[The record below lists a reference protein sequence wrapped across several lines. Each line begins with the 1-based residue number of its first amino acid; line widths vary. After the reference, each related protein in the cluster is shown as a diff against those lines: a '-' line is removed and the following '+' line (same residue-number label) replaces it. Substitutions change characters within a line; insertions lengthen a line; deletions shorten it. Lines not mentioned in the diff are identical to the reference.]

1 MDKELYKK
9 LKYDALK
16 LIAAKRQA
24 LFDENT
30 QKVLANQKNYGI
42 S

>member
-30 QKVLANQKNYGI
+30 
-42 S
+42 

>member
-1 MDKELYKK
+1 MDKELNKK
-9 LKYDALK
+9 VKYDALK

-30 QKVLANQKNYGI
+30 
-42 S
+42 